1 LTTHNH
7 AKQLKLAQMKEH
19 ERTIRSKAKYD
30 AQNSLELARLE
41 HQQKE
46 AERQREHELLMFDR
60 RMRLEEMRR
69 AASAPTVGMYRGGA
83 PAYGAAPL
91 NFPLDPAQGNIDVVQ
106 QQRYQ
111 R

>member
-1 LTTHNH
+1 
-7 AKQLKLAQMKEH
+7 MKEH

-69 AASAPTVGMYRGGA
+69 AASAPTVGMYRGEA